1 MLKRILLLSLLSI
14 FVMGIWAES
23 FEIEA
28 YDIAIKAEKDG
39 TLDITETIDV
49 RFLEESHG
57 IYRDIQ
63 YRFDNPNGN
72 AFDPIIAEISNVSAT
87 SLYEKEKEDGTMRLV
102 LGDPDK
108 YAQERERYTIQYSYH
123 LDYNRTEGYDEL
135 YYNIISPAWN
145 VTIKNITWSVSL
157 PSPVERDRIW
167 VTEGKSGGRR
177 AGVFAL
183 GRNNTYIE
191 GEKDL
196 LLPNSA
202 ITLRVEMDKGY
213 WKGWAVDVDNSKPY
227 VIAGLMIALI
237 FALLSFVFW
246 LEYGKDRRLDTSGL
260 RTTPPSGLNPM
271 DVGFIVDQTSSAE
284 KEGMA
289 MIFKWAEEGRLTVTE
304 KEGKNKKD
312 KSSYTFKKIKDL
324 DDGVKE
330 SERLLF
336 DSVFFK
342 DEVTMNELVDHGF
355 QNDFISKVV
364 KAIIKENRDN
374 KEKTSTI
381 LQIAFL
387 GLGVVAVI
395 ASGILLSCR
404 YPGLLSLLMVI
415 CFLLP
420 SFLLVLFLALYSDSG
435 KTWKKNTVIFVFTF
449 VFVVILLGALFV
461 VLITYEAKLSSFTKT
476 AALASFVL
484 FMVGMGFSSLMD
496 KKSNRGNKNLKECIE
511 YRNYLIGLLEG
522 RIQPSEDDKN
532 MWGTHMAYALALG
545 LKTKGQD
552 IQLDMPQPSW
562 YYGPYWNGNL
572 MTYYLLFH
580 SCSSSYSSTVL
591 NSTGS
596 TTPGGGGFSGSGF
609 SGGGFSGGGG
619 GRW

>member
-1 MLKRILLLSLLSI
+1 
-14 FVMGIWAES
+14 
-23 FEIEA
+23 
-28 YDIAIKAEKDG
+28 
-39 TLDITETIDV
+39 
-49 RFLEESHG
+49 
-57 IYRDIQ
+57 
-63 YRFDNPNGN
+63 
-72 AFDPIIAEISNVSAT
+72 
-87 SLYEKEKEDGTMRLV
+87 
-102 LGDPDK
+102 
-108 YAQERERYTIQYSYH
+108 
-123 LDYNRTEGYDEL
+123 
-135 YYNIISPAWN
+135 
-145 VTIKNITWSVSL
+145 
-157 PSPVERDRIW
+157 
-167 VTEGKSGGRR
+167 
-177 AGVFAL
+177 
-183 GRNNTYIE
+183 
-191 GEKDL
+191 
-196 LLPNSA
+196 
-202 ITLRVEMDKGY
+202 
-213 WKGWAVDVDNSKPY
+213 
-227 VIAGLMIALI
+227 
-237 FALLSFVFW
+237 
-246 LEYGKDRRLDTSGL
+246 
-260 RTTPPSGLNPM
+260 
-271 DVGFIVDQTSSAE
+271 
-284 KEGMA
+284 
-289 MIFKWAEEGRLTVTE
+289 
-304 KEGKNKKD
+304 
-312 KSSYTFKKIKDL
+312 
-324 DDGVKE
+324 
-330 SERLLF
+330 
-336 DSVFFK
+336 
-342 DEVTMNELVDHGF
+342 
-355 QNDFISKVV
+355 
-364 KAIIKENRDN
+364 
-374 KEKTSTI
+374 
-381 LQIAFL
+381 
-387 GLGVVAVI
+387 
-395 ASGILLSCR
+395 
-404 YPGLLSLLMVI
+404 MVI

-619 GRW
+619 GSW